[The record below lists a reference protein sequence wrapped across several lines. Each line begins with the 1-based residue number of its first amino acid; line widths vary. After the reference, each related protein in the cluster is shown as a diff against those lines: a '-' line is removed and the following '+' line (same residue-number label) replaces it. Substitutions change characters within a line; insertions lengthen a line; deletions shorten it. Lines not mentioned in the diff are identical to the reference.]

1 MIESARVK
9 TTSDILKLVKDRPAD
24 SMISDYFRHN
34 RYIGAKDKKAILNRF
49 YRIMRNWYKL
59 RWYMERYSIQPSTF
73 YLILLDAA
81 LNGEDTTEIF
91 DNGTHSFPELDEKQ
105 AKLYSSMSKETLVHK
120 DMPDQIKLECNDEY
134 WALFSNTFTDSK
146 ELYNELEAMQH
157 QAPFDLRVNLIK
169 TTRDEIIDEV
179 EGAQPMPISPFGM
192 RLEKRIN
199 INELECFKKGAIE
212 VQDEGSQLIAMIVD
226 AKAKDSIVDFCAG
239 AGGKSL
245 AMAGTMGNKGR
256 ITACDIFESK
266 LKRAKQRF
274 KRADVQ
280 NTATKVLDGNS
291 GKWLSRNNGK
301 IDKVLVD
308 APCSGSGTWR
318 RNPDMKIR
326 AIDIEKITRTQGEIL
341 QKACKLVKRDGN
353 LFYATCSMFNEENE
367 GVIEKFLENN
377 PDFKLEKI
385 EQDFVGENNGYF
397 HSSPYKT
404 QTDGF
409 FVAKLKR
416 N

>member
-1 MIESARVK
+1 MIESAVAK
-9 TTSDILKLVKDRPAD
+9 TTSDILRLVKDRPAD
-24 SMISDYFRHN
+24 SMIADYFRHN

-59 RWYMERYSIQPSTF
+59 RWYMEKQNLQPSTF
-73 YLILLDAA
+73 LLVLMDSA
-81 LNGEDTTEIF
+81 LNGEDYAEIF
-91 DNGTHSFPELDEKQ
+91 DGGTYAFPELDE
-105 AKLYSSMSKETLVHK
+105 ASIKLFSYMSKEKLVHD
-120 DMPDQIKLECNDEY
+120 DMPDQVKLECNDDY
-134 WALFSNTFTDSK
+134 WALFSDTFTDSK
-146 ELYNELEAMQH
+146 ELYNELEAMQCE
-157 QAPFDLRVNLIK
+157 APFDLRANLIK
-169 TTRDEIIDEV
+169 TTRDEVIKEV
-179 EGAQPMPISPFGM
+179 PGAEPTPTSTFGM
-192 RLEKRIN
+192 RLKKRIN
-199 INELECFKKGAIE
+199 INELEAFKTGKIE

-239 AGGKSL
+239 AGGKTL
-245 AMAGTMGNKGR
+245 AMAGTMSNKGR

-280 NTATKVLDGNS
+280 NTATKLLDGNS

-326 AIDIEKITRTQGEIL
+326 ELDLDKIVKTQGEIL
-341 QKACKLVKRDGN
+341 QRACRLVKRDGY
-353 LFYATCSMFNEENE
+353 LYYATCSMFKQENE
-367 GVIEKFLENN
+367 GVVEAFLAINS
-377 PDFKLEKI
+377 DFKLEKI
-385 EQDFVGENNGYF
+385 ECDFAGENEGYF

-404 QTDGF
+404 HTDGF
-409 FVAKLKR
+409 FVAKIKR